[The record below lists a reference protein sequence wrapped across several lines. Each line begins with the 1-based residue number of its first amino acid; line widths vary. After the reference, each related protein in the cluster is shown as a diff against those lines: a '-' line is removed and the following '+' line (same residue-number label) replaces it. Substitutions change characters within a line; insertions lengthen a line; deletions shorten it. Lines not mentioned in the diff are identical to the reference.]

1 MYMYI
6 HRFDSPQQL
15 LEATKAA
22 VAAQRKR
29 GAVVDP
35 AATQGTILAESGR
48 ADVVV
53 DGQGRG
59 GEDDSDGSDS
69 DSGDDEGGCTVS

>member
-1 MYMYI
+1 MYT

-15 LEATKAA
+15 LEATKAV
-22 VAAQRKR
+22 VAAQRNR

-35 AATQGTILAESGR
+35 VATQGAMLAEGGR

-69 DSGDDEGGCTVS
+69 DSGDDEGGCAVS